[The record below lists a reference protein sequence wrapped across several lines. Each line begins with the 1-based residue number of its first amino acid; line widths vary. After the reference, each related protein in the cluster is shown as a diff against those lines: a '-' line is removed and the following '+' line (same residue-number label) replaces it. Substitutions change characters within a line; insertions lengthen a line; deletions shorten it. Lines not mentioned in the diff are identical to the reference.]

1 MTSSTGLT
9 APMGSPE
16 RSRERMLLGQV
27 SAAHLVSHVHITTI
41 PALMPLLPAFFGA
54 SFVEIG
60 LALTVFN
67 LVSLLVQTPMGF
79 ATDRFG
85 ARRILL
91 LGLVLGGASFLS
103 LAVSP
108 GYGWLLVAMA
118 AAGLANGVYHPA
130 DYALLARGIDGSRMG
145 RAFSI
150 HTFAGYFGNAIAP
163 PLLLGAA
170 ALAGVGQAFAL
181 AGLLALVVALL
192 IVLAPVSPA
201 SAPAPRPR
209 ASDSAEEAVPRAR
222 LITPTVVSLMVLFV
236 LLALSTGGLVSYAV
250 TAFVRSYGLDLASA
264 SAALT
269 LFLFASAVGVLAGGA
284 LADRT
289 RRHGLVAAAAYLA
302 TAAITCAL
310 ALTTPPALVVIGL
323 MGLAGFLSGIITP
336 SRDMMVRAAAPRGA
350 EGIVFGIVSTGFNIG
365 GLVGPLLFAFLIDKG
380 QPRAI
385 FAVAAVFMVLT
396 VLLALVQDLRRS

>member
-1 MTSSTGLT
+1 MTTSSD
-9 APMGSPE
+9 APVPAGGPA
-16 RSRERMLLGQV
+16 RSRERILLGQV

-79 ATDRFG
+79 ATDRLG

-91 LGLVLGGASFLS
+91 FGLVLGGASFLS

-108 GYGWLLVAMA
+108 SYWWLLVAMA

-130 DYALLARGIDGSRMG
+130 DYALLARGIEGSRMG

-170 ALAGVGQAFAL
+170 AIAGVGQAFAVAGVL
-181 AGLLALVVALL
+181 AIAVAVL
-192 IVLAPVSPA
+192 IVLAPAGEETARATGTRPA
-201 SAPAPRPR
+201 AGSVDAAPR
-209 ASDSAEEAVPRAR
+209 AG
-222 LITPTVVSLMVLFV
+222 LITPTVISLIVLFV
-236 LLALSTGGLVSYAV
+236 LLALSTGGLVSYSVA
-250 TAFVRSYGLDLASA
+250 AFVQGYSLDLASA

-269 LFLFASAVGVLAGGA
+269 AFLFASAIGVLAGGV

-289 RRHGLVAAAAYLA
+289 QRHGLVAAGAYLL
-302 TAAITCAL
+302 TAVISAAL
-310 ALTTPPALVVIGL
+310 VFVSPPAILVIVL

-365 GLVGPLLFAFLIDKG
+365 GLIGPLLFAFLMDRG

-396 VLLALVQDLRRS
+396 VLLALAQERRRA

>member
-1 MTSSTGLT
+1 MSSSSDVSAPTGGP
-9 APMGSPE
+9 ARSHE
-16 RSRERMLLGQV
+16 RALLGQV
-27 SAAHLVSHVHITTI
+27 SMAHLVSHVHITTV

-91 LGLVLGGASFLS
+91 LGLLLGGSSFLS
-103 LAVSP
+103 IAVSP
-108 GYGWLLVAMA
+108 GYVWLIVAMA
-118 AAGLANGVYHPA
+118 GAGLANGVYHPA

-181 AGLLALVVALL
+181 AGVLAFAVALL
-192 IVLAPVSPA
+192 IVLSPA
-201 SAPAPRPR
+201 GSQEQAIAAR
-209 ASDSAEEAVPRAR
+209 AAEGTREAVPRAS
-222 LITPTVVSLMVLFV
+222 LITPTVISLVVLFV
-236 LLALSTGGLVSYAV
+236 LLALSTGGLISYAV

-269 LFLFASAVGVLAGGA
+269 AFLFASALGVLAGGA

-289 RRHGLVAAAAYLA
+289 RRHGLVAAGAYLM
-302 TAAITCAL
+302 TAVMTAGL
-310 ALTTPPALVVIGL
+310 ALTTPPAMIVIGV

-365 GLVGPLLFAFLIDKG
+365 GLIGPLLFAFLLDNG

-385 FAVAAVFMVLT
+385 FAVTATFMVLT
-396 VLLALVQDLRRS
+396 VLLALAQEWRRA

>member
-1 MTSSTGLT
+1 MTSSTDIT

-103 LAVSP
+103 LSVSP

-209 ASDSAEEAVPRAR
+209 ATDSAGEAVPRAR

-310 ALTTPPALVVIGL
+310 ALTTPPAMVVIGL

-365 GLVGPLLFAFLIDKG
+365 GLVGPLLFAFLIDNG

-396 VLLALVQDLRRS
+396 VLLALVQDLRRA

>member
-1 MTSSTGLT
+1 MTSSTDLT
-9 APMGSPE
+9 APMGGPE
-16 RSRERMLLGQV
+16 RSRERILLGQV

-108 GYGWLLVAMA
+108 SYWWLLVAMA

-181 AGLLALVVALL
+181 AGVLALVVALL
-192 IVLAPVSPA
+192 IVLAPVSHG
-201 SAPAPRPR
+201 SAPTPR
-209 ASDSAEEAVPRAR
+209 ARAAEGSQEALPRAR
-222 LITPTVVSLMVLFV
+222 LITPTVVSLIVLFV

-269 LFLFASAVGVLAGGA
+269 LFLFASAIGVLAGGA

-289 RRHGLVAAAAYLA
+289 RRHGLVAAGAYLA
-302 TAAITCAL
+302 TAVITFAL
-310 ALTTPPALVVIGL
+310 ALATPPALVVIGL

-365 GLVGPLLFAFLIDKG
+365 GLIGPLLFAFLIDNG

-385 FAVAAVFMVLT
+385 FAVTAVFMVLT
-396 VLLALVQDLRRS
+396 VLLALMQDRRRT

>member
-1 MTSSTGLT
+1 MTSSSDIS
-9 APMGSPE
+9 APMGGPARSGE
-16 RSRERMLLGQV
+16 RILLGQV
-27 SAAHLVSHVHITTI
+27 SMAHLVSHVHITTV

-54 SFVEIG
+54 SYVEIG

-91 LGLVLGGASFLS
+91 LGLVLGGSSFLS
-103 LAVSP
+103 IAVSP
-108 GYGWLLVAMA
+108 SYVWLLIAMA

-181 AGLLALVVALL
+181 AGVLAFVVAVL
-192 IVLAPVSPA
+192 IILTPVGEGGARSTAARQADGPQEA
-201 SAPAPRPR
+201 LPR
-209 ASDSAEEAVPRAR
+209 AS
-222 LITPTVVSLMVLFV
+222 LITPTVISLIGLFV

-250 TAFVRSYGLDLASA
+250 AAFVQGYGLDLASA

-269 LFLFASAVGVLAGGA
+269 AFLFASALGVLAGGA

-302 TAAITCAL
+302 TAVITAGL
-310 ALTTPPALVVIGL
+310 ALTTPSAVVVIIL

-365 GLVGPLLFAFLIDKG
+365 GLIGPLLFAFLLDRG

-396 VLLALVQDLRRS
+396 VLLALVQERRRT